1 MVVASR
7 ARENTFQ
14 VFLDMWSLSHESSW
28 WAVTDGFVLCLK
40 VLCVN
45 LLDTAVEN
53 ITAGVREHQQV
64 HEADA
69 SVL

>member
-7 ARENTFQ
+7 ALENIFQ
-14 VFLDMWSLSHESSW
+14 VFLDMSSLSHESSW
-28 WAVTDGFVLCLK
+28 WAVTDGCVLCLK

-64 HEADA
+64 HGADA